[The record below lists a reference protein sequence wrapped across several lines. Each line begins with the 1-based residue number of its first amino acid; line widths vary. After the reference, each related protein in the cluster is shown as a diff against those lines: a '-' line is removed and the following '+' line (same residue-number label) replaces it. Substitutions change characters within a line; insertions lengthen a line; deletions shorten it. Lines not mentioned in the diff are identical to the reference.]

1 MTAAAKFAGTAA
13 LSRFLAVW
21 LCLVTCAVDA
31 AILRITNTTKQRA
44 QAQVLNIAEV
54 NIFYYDGSGVA
65 VPLFG
70 GKNSAGLYGATGITA
85 LTGTATTSPTGASTT
100 ATVYMAASQ
109 AISTATTLTATV
121 TTSTTMTLAND
132 KCDAIAPLTVA
143 AAGARPPLT
152 APSTCPAPP
161 APAYQVR
168 QRDRLQRVRARRQ
181 VLLGR

>member
-54 NIFYYDGSGVA
+54 NIFYYDGSGTA

-100 ATVYMAASQ
+100 ATVNMAASN
-109 AISTATTLTATV
+109 AILTATTLTATV

-132 KCDAIAPLTVA
+132 KCDAIAPLTTA
-143 AAGARPPLT
+143 AAAAARPPARPPLT
-152 APSTCPAPP
+152 APSLLPRPTCT
-161 APAYQVR
+161 
-168 QRDRLQRVRARRQ
+168 RVS
-181 VLLGR
+181 GTTT

>member
-1 MTAAAKFAGTAA
+1 MNAAAKFAGTAA

-54 NIFYYDGSGVA
+54 NIFYYDGSGTA

-70 GKNSAGLYGATGITA
+70 GKNSAGLYGATGFEAKTE
-85 LTGTATTSPTGASTT
+85 TTSPTGASTT
-100 ATVYMAASQ
+100 ATVNMAASN
-109 AISTATTLTATV
+109 AILAATTLTATV

-132 KCDAIAPLTVA
+132 KCDAIAPLTTA

-152 APSTCPAPP
+152 APSLLPRPTCT
-161 APAYQVR
+161 
-168 QRDRLQRVRARRQ
+168 RVS
-181 VLLGR
+181 GTTT

>member
-13 LSRFLAVW
+13 LSRFLALW

-70 GKNSAGLYGATGITA
+70 GKNSAGLYGATGFAAQTE
-85 LTGTATTSPTGASTT
+85 TTSPTGASTT
-100 ATVYMAASQ
+100 ATVNMAASD
-109 AISTATTLTATV
+109 AKRRRTTTRL
-121 TTSTTMTLAND
+121 
-132 KCDAIAPLTVA
+132 
-143 AAGARPPLT
+143 RP
-152 APSTCPAPP
+152 
-161 APAYQVR
+161 R
-168 QRDRLQRVRARRQ
+168 RA
-181 VLLGR
+181 